1 MSENSSFRL
10 KGRLINKI
18 NKYVG
23 SLKFVI
29 NSEIRD
35 FFELPTCSRD
45 ETLCMLDQF
54 VVNPTKKK
62 TLDLILAEE
71 ARNEQQMNISW
82 QSLI

>member
-1 MSENSSFRL
+1 M
-10 KGRLINKI
+10 
-18 NKYVG
+18 G

-62 TLDLILAEE
+62 TLDLILAWGSKKWAADEYIL
-71 ARNEQQMNISW
+71 AVTDLRSV
-82 QSLI
+82 